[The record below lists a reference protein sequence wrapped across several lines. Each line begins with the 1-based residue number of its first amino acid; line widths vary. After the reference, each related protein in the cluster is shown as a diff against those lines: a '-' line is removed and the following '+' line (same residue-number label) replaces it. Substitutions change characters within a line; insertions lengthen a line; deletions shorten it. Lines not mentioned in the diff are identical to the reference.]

1 MMRHKIILVLVSVF
15 LVFAILCVSLSVTS
29 VRVTGNRTYT
39 AEEIEQLVFPTR
51 MSRNSVVCMIRGLMG
66 KKRSIPFVQDYKVS
80 FLSPG
85 EVEVIVYEKSI
96 VGYVSYMS
104 SRMYFDKDGIIVE
117 SANQRLPGIPE
128 ITGLHFG
135 QIVLYRELPVENRRI
150 FSMILNLTQALASNE
165 IPVDRIRYVL
175 NLTQTLST
183 FGIPADMIRYD
194 KDLNATLNIGNVS
207 VLLGGS
213 NDMNGKLSELSNI
226 LPRIKDLDGTLDLS
240 DYDPTVPNRMFSF
253 RRR

>member
-1 MMRHKIILVLVSVF
+1 MMKHKIILVLVSVF
-15 LVFAILCVSLSVTS
+15 LAFAILCVSLSVTS

-51 MSRNSVVCMIRGLMG
+51 MSRNSVACMIRGLMG
-66 KKRSIPFVQDYKVS
+66 KKRSIPFVQDYKIS

-150 FSMILNLTQALASNE
+150 FSMILT
-165 IPVDRIRYVL
+165 
-175 NLTQTLST
+175 LTQTLST
-183 FGIPADMIRYD
+183 FGIPADVIRYD

-240 DYDPTVPNRMFSF
+240 DYDPTVPNRMYSF

>member
-1 MMRHKIILVLVSVF
+1 M
-15 LVFAILCVSLSVTS
+15 FAILCVSLSVTS

-51 MSRNSVVCMIRGLMG
+51 MSRNSVACMVSGLMG
-66 KKRSIPFVQDYKVS
+66 KKRSIPFVQDYKIS

-150 FSMILNLTQALASNE
+150 FSMILNLTQ
-165 IPVDRIRYVL
+165 
-175 NLTQTLST
+175 TLST

-213 NDMNGKLSELSNI
+213 NDMNGKLSELSNS
-226 LPRIKDLDGTLDLS
+226 LPRIKDRDGTLDLS
-240 DYDPTVPNRMFSF
+240 DYDPTVPNRMYSF

>member
-1 MMRHKIILVLVSVF
+1 MRHKIILVLVFVF
-15 LVFAILCVSLSVTS
+15 LFFAILGVSLSVSKVT
-29 VRVTGNRTYT
+29 VTGNRSYT
-39 AEEIEQLVFPTR
+39 AEQIEQLVFPTR
-51 MSRNSVVCMIRGLMG
+51 MCRNCVACLVREMMG
-66 KKRSIPFVQDYKVS
+66 KQRSILFVQDYKIS
-80 FLSPG
+80 FTGPA

-117 SANQRLPGIPE
+117 SSNQRLPGIPE
-128 ITGLHFG
+128 ITGLRFG

-150 FSMILNLTQALASNE
+150 FSMI
-165 IPVDRIRYVL
+165 L

-240 DYDPTVPNRMFSF
+240 DYDPTVPNRMYSF

>member
-1 MMRHKIILVLVSVF
+1 MIVGGVVGVNGGHVEG
-15 LVFAILCVSLSVTS
+15 
-29 VRVTGNRTYT
+29 TGLGGGV
-39 AEEIEQLVFPTR
+39 AEEQVEELVFPTR
-51 MSRNSVVCMIRGLMG
+51 VSRNCLVCFVREMLG
-66 KKRSIPFVQDYKVS
+66 KKQDIPFVQDYKIS
-80 FLSPG
+80 FTSPTS
-85 EVEVIVYEKSI
+85 VEIILYEKSL

-150 FSMILNLTQALASNE
+150 FSMI
-165 IPVDRIRYVL
+165 L

-240 DYDPTVPNRMFSF
+240 DYDPTVPNRMYSF

>member
-1 MMRHKIILVLVSVF
+1 MMKHKIILVLVSVF
-15 LVFAILCVSLSVTS
+15 LAFAILCVSLSVTS

-51 MSRNSVVCMIRGLMG
+51 MSRNSVACMISSLMG
-66 KKRSIPFVQDYKVS
+66 KKRSIPFVQDYKIS

-150 FSMILNLTQALASNE
+150 FSMILNLTQ
-165 IPVDRIRYVL
+165 
-175 NLTQTLST
+175 TLST
-183 FGIPADMIRYD
+183 FDIPADMIRYD
-194 KDLNATLNIGNVS
+194 KDLNATLSIGNVS
-207 VLLGGS
+207 VLLGGA

>member
-1 MMRHKIILVLVSVF
+1 MRHKIILVLVSVF
-15 LVFAILCVSLSVTS
+15 LFLAILGVSMSVSS
-29 VRVTGNRTYT
+29 VKVTGNRTYT
-39 AEEIEQLVFPTR
+39 AEQIEQLVFPSR
-51 MSRNSVVCMIRGLMG
+51 ISRNCVVCLVNGILG
-66 KKRSIPFVQDYKVS
+66 KKRKIPFVEDYKVS
-80 FLSPG
+80 FTGPT

-96 VGYVSYMS
+96 VGYVTYMS

-117 SANQRLPGIPE
+117 SASQRLPGIPE

-135 QIVLYRELPVENRRI
+135 QIVLYKELPVENRRI
-150 FSMILNLTQALASNE
+150 FSMILNLTQ
-165 IPVDRIRYVL
+165 
-175 NLTQTLST
+175 TLST
-183 FGIPADMIRYD
+183 FNIPADMIRYD

-207 VLLGGS
+207 VLLGGA

-226 LPRIKDLDGTLDLS
+226 LPRIQDLDGTLDLS

>member
-1 MMRHKIILVLVSVF
+1 MRHKIILVLVSVF
-15 LVFAILCVSLSVTS
+15 LFFAILGVSLSVSKVT
-29 VRVTGNRTYT
+29 VTGNKSYT
-39 AEEIEQLVFPTR
+39 AEQIEQLVFPTR
-51 MSRNSVVCMIRGLMG
+51 MSRNCVACLVREMMG
-66 KKRSIPFVQDYKVS
+66 KKRDIPFVQDYKIS
-80 FLSPG
+80 FTGPA

-150 FSMILNLTQALASNE
+150 FSMILNLTQTLSTFE
-165 IPVDRIRYVL
+165 IPVDV
-175 NLTQTLST
+175 
-183 FGIPADMIRYD
+183 IRYD
-194 KDLNATLNIGNVS
+194 RDLNATLNIGSVS
-207 VLLGGS
+207 VLLGGA

-240 DYDPTVPNRMFSF
+240 DYAPTVPNRMYSF

>member
-1 MMRHKIILVLVSVF
+1 MKHKIILVLVSVF
-15 LVFAILCVSLSVTS
+15 LAFAILCVSLSVTS

-51 MSRNSVVCMIRGLMG
+51 VSRNCLVCFARELLG
-66 KKRSIPFVQDYKVS
+66 KKQDIPFVQDYKIS
-80 FLSPG
+80 FTAPTA
-85 EVEVIVYEKSI
+85 VEIILYEKSL

-104 SRMYFDKDGIIVE
+104 SCMYFDKDGIVVE
-117 SANQRLPGIPE
+117 SANRGIPGIPE

-150 FSMILNLTQALASNE
+150 FSMILNLTQ
-165 IPVDRIRYVL
+165 
-175 NLTQTLST
+175 TLST
-183 FGIPADMIRYD
+183 FGIPVDVIRYD
-194 KDLNATLNIGNVS
+194 RDLNATLNIGSVS
-207 VLLGGS
+207 VLLGGA

-240 DYDPTVPNRMFSF
+240 DYDPTVPNRMYSF

>member
-1 MMRHKIILVLVSVF
+1 MMKHKIILVLVSVF
-15 LVFAILCVSLSVTS
+15 LAFAILCVSLSVTS

-51 MSRNSVVCMIRGLMG
+51 MSRNSVACMISSLMG
-66 KKRSIPFVQDYKVS
+66 KKRSIPFVQDYKIS

-150 FSMILNLTQALASNE
+150 FSMILNLTQTLSTFE
-165 IPVDRIRYVL
+165 IPVDV
-175 NLTQTLST
+175 
-183 FGIPADMIRYD
+183 IRYD
-194 KDLNATLNIGNVS
+194 KDLNATLNIGSVS
-207 VLLGGS
+207 VLLGGA

-240 DYDPTVPNRMFSF
+240 DYDPTVPNRMYSF

>member
-1 MMRHKIILVLVSVF
+1 MKHKIILVLVSVF
-15 LVFAILCVSLSVTS
+15 LAFAILCVSLSVTS

-51 MSRNSVVCMIRGLMG
+51 MSRNSVACMIRGLMG
-66 KKRSIPFVQDYKVS
+66 KKRSIPFVQDYKIS

-150 FSMILNLTQALASNE
+150 FSMILNLTQ
-165 IPVDRIRYVL
+165 
-175 NLTQTLST
+175 TLST

-194 KDLNATLNIGNVS
+194 KDLNATLSIGNVS
-207 VLLGGS
+207 VLLGGANDIA

-240 DYDPTVPNRMFSF
+240 DYDPTVPNRMYSF

>member
-1 MMRHKIILVLVSVF
+1 MKHKIILVLVSVF
-15 LVFAILCVSLSVTS
+15 LAFAILCVSLSVTS

-51 MSRNSVVCMIRGLMG
+51 MSRNSVACMISSLMG
-66 KKRSIPFVQDYKVS
+66 KKRSIPFVQDYKIS

-150 FSMILNLTQALASNE
+150 FSMILNLTQTLSTFE
-165 IPVDRIRYVL
+165 IPVDV
-175 NLTQTLST
+175 
-183 FGIPADMIRYD
+183 IRYD
-194 KDLNATLNIGNVS
+194 KDLNATLNIGSVS
-207 VLLGGS
+207 VLLGGA

-240 DYDPTVPNRMFSF
+240 DYDPTVPNRMYSF

>member
-1 MMRHKIILVLVSVF
+1 MRHKIILVLVSVI
-15 LVFAILCVSLSVTS
+15 LLFAILGVSLSVSKVT
-29 VRVTGNRTYT
+29 VTGNKSYT
-39 AEEIEQLVFPTR
+39 AEQIEQLVFPTR
-51 MSRNSVVCMIRGLMG
+51 MSRNCVACLVREMMG
-66 KKRSIPFVQDYKVS
+66 KKRDIPFVQDYKIS
-80 FLSPG
+80 FTGPA

-150 FSMILNLTQALASNE
+150 FSMILNLTQTLSTFE
-165 IPVDRIRYVL
+165 IPVDV
-175 NLTQTLST
+175 
-183 FGIPADMIRYD
+183 IRYD
-194 KDLNATLNIGNVS
+194 KDLNATLNIGTVS
-207 VLLGGS
+207 VLLGGA

-240 DYDPTVPNRMFSF
+240 DYDPTVPNRMYSF

>member
-1 MMRHKIILVLVSVF
+1 MRHKIILVLVSVF
-15 LVFAILCVSLSVTS
+15 LFIAILGVSLSVSKVT
-29 VRVTGNRTYT
+29 VTGNKSYT
-39 AEEIEQLVFPTR
+39 AEQIEQLVFPTR
-51 MSRNSVVCMIRGLMG
+51 MSRNCVACLAREMMG
-66 KKRSIPFVQDYKVS
+66 KKRSIPFVQDYKIS
-80 FLSPG
+80 FTGPA

-135 QIVLYRELPVENRRI
+135 QIVLYRELPVENRRL
-150 FSMILNLTQALASNE
+150 FSMI
-165 IPVDRIRYVL
+165 L

-183 FGIPADMIRYD
+183 FEIPVDVIRYD
-194 KDLNATLNIGNVS
+194 KDLNATLNIGSVS
-207 VLLGGS
+207 VLLGGA

-240 DYDPTVPNRMFSF
+240 DYDPTVPNRMYSF

>member
-1 MMRHKIILVLVSVF
+1 MKHKIILVLVSVF
-15 LVFAILCVSLSVTS
+15 LAFAILCVSLSVTS

-51 MSRNSVVCMIRGLMG
+51 MSRNSVACMISGLMG
-66 KKRSIPFVQDYKVS
+66 KKKSIPFVQDYKIS

-150 FSMILNLTQALASNE
+150 FSMILNLTQTLSTFE
-165 IPVDRIRYVL
+165 IPVDV
-175 NLTQTLST
+175 
-183 FGIPADMIRYD
+183 IRYD
-194 KDLNATLNIGNVS
+194 RDLNATLNIGSVS
-207 VLLGGS
+207 VLLGGA

-240 DYDPTVPNRMFSF
+240 DYDPTVPNRMYSF

>member
-1 MMRHKIILVLVSVF
+1 MRHKIILVLVSVF
-15 LVFAILCVSLSVTS
+15 LFFAILGVSLSVSKVT
-29 VRVTGNRTYT
+29 VTGNKSYT
-39 AEEIEQLVFPTR
+39 AEQIEQLVFPTR
-51 MSRNSVVCMIRGLMG
+51 MSRNCVACLVREMMG
-66 KKRSIPFVQDYKVS
+66 KKRDIPFVQDYKIS
-80 FLSPG
+80 FTGPA

-150 FSMILNLTQALASNE
+150 FSMI
-165 IPVDRIRYVL
+165 L

-240 DYDPTVPNRMFSF
+240 DYDPTVPNRMYSF

>member
-1 MMRHKIILVLVSVF
+1 MMKHKIILVLVSVF

-51 MSRNSVVCMIRGLMG
+51 MSRNSVVCMVRGLMG
-66 KKRSIPFVQDYKVS
+66 KKRSIPFVQDYKIS

-150 FSMILNLTQALASNE
+150 FSMIL
-165 IPVDRIRYVL
+165 D
-175 NLTQTLST
+175 LTQTLST
-183 FGIPADMIRYD
+183 FDIPADMIRYD
-194 KDLNATLNIGNVS
+194 KDLNATLSIGNVS
-207 VLLGGS
+207 VLLGGA

>member
-1 MMRHKIILVLVSVF
+1 MRHKIILVLVSVI
-15 LVFAILCVSLSVTS
+15 LLFAILGVSLSVSKVT
-29 VRVTGNRTYT
+29 VTGNKSYT
-39 AEEIEQLVFPTR
+39 AEQIEQLVFPTR
-51 MSRNSVVCMIRGLMG
+51 MSRNCVACLVREMMG
-66 KKRSIPFVQDYKVS
+66 KKRSIPFVQDYKIS
-80 FLSPG
+80 FTGPA

-150 FSMILNLTQALASNE
+150 FSMILNLTQTLSTFE
-165 IPVDRIRYVL
+165 IPVDV
-175 NLTQTLST
+175 
-183 FGIPADMIRYD
+183 IRYD
-194 KDLNATLNIGNVS
+194 RDLNATLNIGSVS
-207 VLLGGS
+207 VLLGGA

-240 DYDPTVPNRMFSF
+240 DYDPTVPNRMYSF

>member
-1 MMRHKIILVLVSVF
+1 MKHKIILVLVSVF
-15 LVFAILCVSLSVTS
+15 LAFAILCVSLSVTS

-51 MSRNSVVCMIRGLMG
+51 MSRNSVACMISGLMG
-66 KKRSIPFVQDYKVS
+66 KKRSIPFVQDYKIS

-128 ITGLHFG
+128 VTGLHFG
-135 QIVLYRELPVENRRI
+135 QIVLYRELPVENKRI
-150 FSMILNLTQALASNE
+150 FSMILNLTQTLSTFE
-165 IPVDRIRYVL
+165 IPVDV
-175 NLTQTLST
+175 
-183 FGIPADMIRYD
+183 IRYD
-194 KDLNATLNIGNVS
+194 KDLNATLNIGSVS
-207 VLLGGS
+207 VLLGGA

-240 DYDPTVPNRMFSF
+240 DYDPTVPNRMYSF